1 MIPNIIN
8 AYPLSRS
15 TKSAW
20 NGNGC
25 YDEGTIDNMLCKSKW
40 LLDHETLN
48 TGIDCICM
56 WYNKKQIKTTIE
68 AFIVVAFKK
77 GTLSNINFF
86 KFKGTFR

>member
-25 YDEGTIDNMLCKSKW
+25 YDEGTIDNVLCRSKW

-48 TGIDCICM
+48 PVLTVSVCGTTK
-56 WYNKKQIKTTIE
+56 NKTTIK
-68 AFIVVAFKK
+68 AFIVFAFKK
-77 GTLSNINFF
+77 GTLSNINFL

>member
-25 YDEGTIDNMLCKSKW
+25 YDEGTIDNMLCRSKW

-48 TGIDCICM
+48 PVLTVSVCGTTK
-56 WYNKKQIKTTIE
+56 NKLKQQSK
-68 AFIVVAFKK
+68 
-77 GTLSNINFF
+77 LSLLLHLR
-86 KFKGTFR
+86 KERYQT